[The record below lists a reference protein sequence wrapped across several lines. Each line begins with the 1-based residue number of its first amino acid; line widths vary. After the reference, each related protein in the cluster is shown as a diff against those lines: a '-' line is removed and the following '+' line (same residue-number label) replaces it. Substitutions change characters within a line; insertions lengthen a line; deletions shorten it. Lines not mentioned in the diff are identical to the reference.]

1 MREELM
7 TLPFFRPKALAG
19 AAPVLSVLV
28 VALGASVLVGWA
40 FDIAVLKSV
49 FPGLATMKANTAL
62 GMVLCGGAL
71 ALLSR
76 RTVAAPIRL
85 WAAATAVMV
94 IALGALSLSEDLF
107 GWELGIDQ
115 WLFRD
120 EAGPVKTSSP
130 GRMSPST
137 AFCFMLAGSALLT
150 ASQPRERRW
159 RLPVFAALGV
169 AVTTLVGLAL
179 AGYVSDALLPL
190 HLWNYTGIAVHT
202 ASGFLLFGCGL
213 LTLAQN
219 EGGLAWS

>member
-115 WLFRD
+115 WLFCD
-120 EAGPVKTSSP
+120 EAGPGKNSSP
-130 GRMSPST
+130 GRVSPRRSSRRSRESGPAWRT
-137 AFCFMLAGSALLT
+137 WRAASAAT
-150 ASQPRERRW
+150 SSRAMNICWNNGPNS
-159 RLPVFAALGV
+159 RLPSIRISAIS
-169 AVTTLVGLAL
+169 
-179 AGYVSDALLPL
+179 AG
-190 HLWNYTGIAVHT
+190 
-202 ASGFLLFGCGL
+202 
-213 LTLAQN
+213 
-219 EGGLAWS
+219 